1 MGRDL
6 FRRQA
11 LILLLLGGAGLFPLE
26 PQSLPPAADRPLRS
40 VALAASDPSRGPL
53 PADDGPAGGELSIRA
68 RAAGDEIVER
78 FIREYLT
85 LRRGEIE
92 QSLRRAA
99 GFRRFIAG
107 RLAAAGLPPELLFL
121 PVIESGY
128 SSRAVSR
135 SGAAGLWQLM
145 RNTARPLGIRIDE
158 WVDERRDFWLAT
170 EAALRKLKE
179 NREQLGDWC
188 LALAA
193 YNHGLGGIQRLV
205 ARTGCRDFWRLR
217 EMGLLPRETA
227 DYVPRFLAVARI
239 CNRPG
244 RYGFPLSWEIA
255 PAWDRIELDRS
266 VDLRILARAAQV
278 PYELLRE
285 ANAEMNYPLTPS
297 GSAPYR
303 LKVPEPHRS
312 GVLQALADPQVA
324 LVRLHPHR
332 IGTGDTLYGL
342 ARRYGVSVAM
352 IHSYNPE
359 VDPLRMWVGD
369 LLFVPLAG
377 DPPAPAAQ
385 AAEPA
390 GGMQKPSPQ
399 TAHASSFRAERGA
412 SAKQNRAGQEPRLA
426 VLQDARRV
434 GSATDGGAPADP
446 ESDFEGRYV
455 VRKGDTL
462 WAIANRFQTTPE
474 ALAWANRRDLGDP
487 IRPGDVLRVP
497 VSRAA
502 AGD

>member
-11 LILLLLGGAGLFPLE
+11 LILLPLLLGRVGLPPLE
-26 PQSLPPAADRPLRS
+26 AQSLPPAADQPLRS
-40 VALAASDPSRGPL
+40 TAPAASAILQNRAEPEQLRTILPGESPSLRSGRRRLRLSPE
-53 PADDGPAGGELSIRA
+53 AGPAGGELSIRA
-68 RAAGDEIVER
+68 GAAGDEIVER

-85 LRRGEIE
+85 LRRAEIE

-99 GFRRFIAG
+99 GYRRFIAG

-128 SSRAVSR
+128 RSRAVSR

-145 RNTARPLGIRIDE
+145 GNTARPLGMRIDE

-179 NREQLGDWC
+179 NHEQLGDWC

-193 YNHGLGGIQRLV
+193 YNHGLGGIRRLV

-217 EMGLLPRETA
+217 EGGLLPRETA
-227 DYVPRFLAVARI
+227 DYVPRFLAAARI
-239 CNRPG
+239 CSRPG
-244 RYGFPLSWEIA
+244 RYGFPLSWETS
-255 PAWDRIELDRS
+255 PGWDRIELDRS
-266 VDLRILARAAQV
+266 IDLRILARAAQV

-285 ANAEMNYPLTPS
+285 ANAELNYPLTPS

-303 LKVPEPHRS
+303 LKVPEPYRA
-312 GVLQALADPQVA
+312 GVLQALADPRVA

-352 IHSYNPE
+352 IRSYNPE

-369 LLFVPLAG
+369 RLFVPLAG
-377 DPPAPAAQ
+377 DPPAPAAPTGMDGP
-385 AAEPA
+385 PA
-390 GGMQKPSPQ
+390 P
-399 TAHASSFRAERGA
+399 F
-412 SAKQNRAGQEPRLA
+412 
-426 VLQDARRV
+426 D
-434 GSATDGGAPADP
+434 
-446 ESDFEGRYV
+446 GRYV
-455 VRKGDTL
+455 VQKGDTL

-474 ALAWANRRDLGDP
+474 ALAQANRRDLGDP

-497 VSRAA
+497 TPRVA